1 MTQSYQTTS
10 QWHDS
15 IKLISFLFGLLFTF
29 STWTS
34 ILVLYLDFYIL
45 FFSFYIS
52 FLLVLLVSILILDS
66 ILFRF
71 TLSWSNFWFLKI
83 LPKNSSKKN
92 SPKKFLPK
100 KFLQK
105 KSYKKIPQKK
115 SKKFPKKSRKKPKN
129 FQTISQKVPNFE
141 NIQFPTSHLEAENPF
156 GLVFSLSYSSWL

>member
-83 LPKNSSKKN
+83 LQKNSSKKKSSKKN

-100 KFLQK
+100 KFLQENSSK
-105 KSYKKIPQKK
+105 KNPKNSPKNPKKI
-115 SKKFPKKSRKKPKN
+115 
-129 FQTISQKVPNFE
+129 QTISQKIPKL
-141 NIQFPTSHLEAENPF
+141 NISN
-156 GLVFSLSYSSWL
+156 SLHRT